1 MSLPVLIAA
10 WPSWLA
16 TAAPWTVL
24 AVVTVLFAV
33 ALRRRWKRSPI
44 LTRCVIL
51 SLYAHLLI
59 ATVAYTTNFV
69 AWRPG
74 EFGSGSGTREVR
86 VRMASDA
93 APAEAQPEPLE
104 PKPWEPIG
112 EVPMEL
118 ALAPRPSDAMQKQ
131 STDER
136 PPVKSV
142 EAPPEVPQ
150 LPELPPVKLPD
161 KPPAPTPFESIAE
174 AIAEVAP
181 RYADAVRAAP
191 APAAVEPARPRAS
204 AIREPTSSAG
214 SSAPP
219 RQADIPDLYRLRFAG
234 DRAGIIE
241 SAGGSPDTEAA
252 VQHALAWLVAH
263 QESAGH
269 WSAAR
274 HGAGRGNAQQG
285 QDRGDTGADA
295 DTGITALAVLALL
308 GAGNTHLQGEHRV
321 AVQHGLEFLLASQR
335 SDGCLAGNAKLFAS
349 TYCHGMALLA
359 LAETLAISHDQR
371 LKPAVERAAEYT
383 VAAQHSGGGWRYQP
397 GDVGDMSQFGWQIMA
412 LKSAELAGVK
422 IPEPTRQRSAR
433 FLFSVS
439 SGRHGGLASYRAKE
453 RPSRTMTAEALLCR
467 YLLDESPERDTCDE
481 AVAFVSQELPTSG
494 PANVYYW
501 YYGTLAMRFSGG
513 DAWKRWNQG
522 LQEELLS
529 SQRSDG
535 SWNPDAV
542 WGGYGGKVYQTALSA
557 LCLEAYYRYDVSL
570 SATDRTAIVR

>member
-10 WPSWLA
+10 WPSWLG
-16 TAAPWTVL
+16 TAAPWTAL
-24 AVVTVLFAV
+24 AAVTVLFAV
-33 ALRRRWKRSPI
+33 ALRRRWKQSPI

-51 SLYAHLLI
+51 SLYAHLLF
-59 ATVAYTTNFV
+59 ATVAYTTNFA

-74 EFGSGSGTREVR
+74 AFGSGSGSREVR
-86 VRMASDA
+86 VRISNDPV
-93 APAEAQPEPLE
+93 PAEAPPEPSE
-104 PKPWEPIG
+104 PEPWEPVG
-112 EVPMEL
+112 EVPLEL
-118 ALAPRPSDAMQKQ
+118 ALAPTKSDAVKKE
-131 STDER
+131 DPVER
-136 PPVKSV
+136 TQVKES
-142 EAPPEVPQ
+142 PEVP
-150 LPELPPVKLPD
+150 LLTELPPVKLPE
-161 KPPAPTPFESIAE
+161 KPSAPSPFESIAE

-191 APAAVEPARPRAS
+191 APAAVEPTRPPSA
-204 AIREPTSSAG
+204 AIREPTSSGG

-219 RQADIPDLYRLRFAG
+219 RQADVPDLYRLRFAG

-241 SAGGSPDTEAA
+241 SAGGNPDTEAA

-263 QESAGH
+263 QESTGH

-285 QDRGDTGADA
+285 QNRGDTGADA

-349 TYCHGMALLA
+349 TYCHGMATLA
-359 LAETLAISHDQR
+359 LAEAWATSRDQR
-371 LKPAVERAAEYT
+371 LKSAVERAIEYT

-422 IPEPTRQRSAR
+422 IPELTRQRSAR
-433 FLFSVS
+433 FLLSVS

-467 YLLDESPERDTCDE
+467 YLLEDSPERNTCDE

-513 DAWKRWNQG
+513 EAWQRWNQG
-522 LQEELLS
+522 LQQQLLS

-535 SWNPDAV
+535 SWNPDGV

-557 LCLEAYYRYDVSL
+557 LCLEAYYRYDVTL
-570 SATDRTAIVR
+570 SATDRAAIVR